1 VRRTAVTTIAGP
13 LATAQPAPVFG
24 GVDTHADSYTAA
36 VIDAAGRLPAHRQF
50 TATPAGHA

>member
-1 VRRTAVTTIAGP
+1 MTTIAGP

-24 GVDTHADSYTAA
+24 GVDTHADTHTAA
-36 VIDAAGRLPAHRQF
+36 VIDAAGRLRAHRQF